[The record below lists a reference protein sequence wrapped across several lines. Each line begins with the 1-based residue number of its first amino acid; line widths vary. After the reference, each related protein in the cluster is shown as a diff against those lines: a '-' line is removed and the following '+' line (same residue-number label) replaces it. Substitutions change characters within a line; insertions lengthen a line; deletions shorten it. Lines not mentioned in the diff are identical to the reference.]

1 MARQTL
7 QTLIRLNR
15 FEVDEKRR
23 ALAAL
28 LDQEAEMQGRIRR
41 IDAELKAEQ
50 EAFASADIQQLGAAF
65 GPYAAAS
72 KERKAAVLEELAD
85 LYPQIEQ
92 ARADLADAFAEL
104 KKYEIAEANRAA
116 DEAAMEA
123 RAEGLELD
131 EMGLAAYRRGE
142 G

>member
-65 GPYAAAS
+65 GPYAAAA
-72 KERKAAVLEELAD
+72 KERKAALLEELAD

-116 DEAAMEA
+116 DEAAEEA